1 MGTSRE
7 GPEARTTVVYKTHIT
22 EDVNRTPLLVT
33 YMSDAEDIE
42 RIREQ
47 KRKELGGRADTPD
60 EPVAVEGA
68 EHLERLLAKHD
79 VVLVD
84 FYADWCGPCK
94 MLAPT
99 VAEIAAE
106 TVATVLK
113 VDIDAHQDLAAE
125 YQVQG
130 VPTLYLFVDGEV
142 HERMVGVQDKATL
155 VDAIESAA

>member
-1 MGTSRE
+1 M
-7 GPEARTTVVYKTHIT
+7 VVYNVHISEGINFT
-22 EDVNRTPLLVT
+22 LVVAVG
-33 YMSDAEDIE
+33 MSDAEDIE
-42 RIREQ
+42 EIRRR
-47 KRKELGGRADTPD
+47 KREELATKAESPD
-60 EPVAVEGA
+60 EPIEVDDAA
-68 EHLERLLAKHD
+68 HLEELLEEHP

-106 TVATVLK
+106 TDATVLK

-130 VPTLYLFVDGEV
+130 VPTLYLFSDGEV
-142 HERMVGVQDKATL
+142 EERMVGVQDKGTL
-155 VDAIESAA
+155 AEKVEAAA